1 MKIIKDLYELTP
13 IEKKNSSIRQIRKLR
28 QDELN
33 HLTSGLHRLLTEE
46 FESEADHIIIRIKKL
61 KNGKNKIYFDEINSK
76 NLRRDIE
83 NFVTS
88 AYPIVC

>member
-1 MKIIKDLYELTP
+1 MNIIKDLYELTP
-13 IEKKNSSIRQIRKLR
+13 AERKNSSIKQIRKLR

-33 HLTSGLHRLLTEE
+33 HITSALKRLLTEE
-46 FESEADHIIIRIKKL
+46 FESETDQIIIRIKKQ
-61 KNGKNKIYFDEINSK
+61 KNGKNKMYFDKIKSK
-76 NLRRDIE
+76 NLRKDVE